1 MLFFN
6 AGFSKSNL
14 NYTLSILMKQPTHS
28 QRVLRPASW
37 LLVCTL
43 LVAACQDHR
52 LPEPNYNLDVT
63 LRGTGKSSGFVKFQQ
78 VTDRPFTI
86 FLDTSVQ
93 GLEPNTNY
101 VLQRAVDT
109 NLDGNCT
116 STSWLTLGKGLVA
129 QTILTDNLGAGSAA
143 LFRDVSAFPP
153 GTTFDI
159 HFRVINQQTLAI
171 VLTSDCYQYT
181 VR

>member
-1 MLFFN
+1 MNRL
-6 AGFSKSNL
+6 
-14 NYTLSILMKQPTHS
+14 THT
-28 QRVLRPASW
+28 QRLLRPANW

-43 LVAACQDHR
+43 LVISCQDHR
-52 LPEPNYNLDVT
+52 LPQPNYNLDVT
-63 LRGTGKSSGFVKFQQ
+63 LRGTGKASGFVKFQQ
-78 VTDRPFTI
+78 VADRPFTI
-86 FLDTSVQ
+86 ILDISVQ

-116 STSWLTLGKGLVA
+116 STSWLTLGKGLVPQA
-129 QTILTDNLGAGSAA
+129 ILTDNLGTGSAA
-143 LFRDVSAFPP
+143 LFRDVSAFPS

-159 HFRVINQQTLAI
+159 HFQVVNQQTSAV

>member
-1 MLFFN
+1 MN
-6 AGFSKSNL
+6 RS
-14 NYTLSILMKQPTHS
+14 TPPQSIMRP
-28 QRVLRPASW
+28 LRW
-37 LLVCTL
+37 LLVCSL
-43 LVAACQDHR
+43 LTTSCQDHQ
-52 LPEPNYNLDVT
+52 LPQPKYNLDVT
-63 LRGTGKSSGFVKFQQ
+63 LRGTGKASGFVKFQQ
-78 VTDRPFTI
+78 FTDRPFTI

-116 STSWLTLGKGLVA
+116 STSWLTLGKGLVP
-129 QTILTDNLGAGSAA
+129 QTILTDNLGTGSAA
-143 LFRDVSAFPP
+143 LFRDVSAFPS

-159 HFRVINQQTLAI
+159 HFQVVNQQTLAV

>member
-1 MLFFN
+1 MN
-6 AGFSKSNL
+6 RS
-14 NYTLSILMKQPTHS
+14 THF
-28 QRVLRPASW
+28 QRALRPVSW
-37 LLVCTL
+37 LLIYTLMVATSCT
-43 LVAACQDHR
+43 DHD
-52 LPEPNYNLDVT
+52 LPQPNYNLDVN
-63 LRGTGKSSGFVKFQQ
+63 LRGTGKMSGFIKFQQ
-78 VTDRPFTI
+78 FSDRPATI

-116 STSWLTLGKGLVA
+116 SSSWLTLGKELVPQA
-129 QTILTDNLGAGSAA
+129 ILTDNMGSGSEA
-143 LFRDVSAFPP
+143 LFRGVAAIPS
-153 GTTFDI
+153 GSTFDI
-159 HFRVINQQTLAI
+159 HFQIVNQATSAV